1 MREEVIAM
9 GLKILFVGTAC
20 PFGEISGAGL
30 RTLNLIRL
38 LERIGEVTVV
48 FATGRDWTMEQE
60 EQTRAAFKVALISRY
75 IETPVDSLRDR
86 YRKIF
91 DPSFMNT
98 NGVIAPPADARQLD
112 ELIANHDV
120 VWLHTLK
127 LANAFRRDHWPKS
140 VMDVDDYP
148 SRFHQSAAGQE
159 PTWRGRLLRQQKAF
173 SWRRHEARCLE
184 RFDVLTV
191 CKPADVAHFGDPQR
205 VRVVPNGFSVDGSES
220 FTYPP
225 PALRIGMIGDFN
237 YLPNHDGLRWFI
249 REVWPKLKGRFPTV
263 TLRLVGKGSA
273 EIAGKFEDQG
283 VEGLGYVSD
292 VAQEIG
298 SWSLMIVPTR
308 LGGGTHLKVA
318 EGLARGVPI
327 VTTSHGAR
335 GYDLIPE
342 VHAFV
347 TDGVDEFIRGCSA
360 ILENPA
366 VGQRLRQS
374 GLELFRERFSWDS
387 IHPAVEQVVAACLSR
402 QRR

>member
-1 MREEVIAM
+1 MVT
-9 GLKILFVGTAC
+9 KILFVGTAC
-20 PFGEISGAGL
+20 PFGDISGAGL

-48 FATGRDWTMEQE
+48 FATGREWTLYQE
-60 EQTRAAFKVALISRY
+60 EQTRAAFNVALISRY
-75 IETPVDSLRDR
+75 LETPVGNLRDR

-98 NGVIAPPADARQLD
+98 NGVKVPAEDVRRVGALV
-112 ELIANHDV
+112 ESHDL

-148 SRFHQSAAGQE
+148 SRFHRSAAGHE
-159 PTWRGRLLRQQKAF
+159 PTLQRRLHRRQRSF

-191 CKPADVAHFGDPQR
+191 CKPSDVAHFGDPAR
-205 VRVVPNGFSVDGSES
+205 VRVVPNGFNVDGAEP
-220 FTYPP
+220 FPYPP

-249 REVWPKLKGRFPTV
+249 REVWQKVRGRFPKV
-263 TLRLVGKGSA
+263 SLRLVGKGSA
-273 EIAGKFEDQG
+273 EIAREFAEQG

-292 VAQEIG
+292 VASEIG

-335 GYDLIPE
+335 GYDLVPE

-347 TDGVDEFIRGCSA
+347 TDGMDEFIRGCSA
-360 ILENPA
+360 ILEDPA

-387 IHPAVEQVVAACLSR
+387 ILPAVEQTVAACLAR
-402 QRR
+402 QPR

>member
-1 MREEVIAM
+1 M
-9 GLKILFVGTAC
+9 GKMPRILFMGTAC
-20 PFGEISGAGL
+20 PFGDISGAGL

-38 LERIGEVTVV
+38 LERVGEVTVV
-48 FATGRDWTMEQE
+48 FATGREWTVAQE
-60 EQTRAAFKVALISRY
+60 EQTRAAFNVAMISRY
-75 IETPVDSLRDR
+75 LETPVDNLRDR
-86 YRKIF
+86 YRKFF

-98 NGVIAPPADARQLD
+98 NGVMAPPADVRKLE

-120 VWLHTLK
+120 VWLHTFK

-148 SRFHQSAAGQE
+148 SHFNRRAAGHE
-159 PTWRGRLLRQQKAF
+159 PTWRGRMLRRQRAF
-173 SWRRHEARCLE
+173 SWRRHEARCLT

-191 CKPADVAHFGDPQR
+191 CKPADIAHFGDPAR
-205 VRVVPNGFSVDGSES
+205 VRVVPNGFSVDGVEPSA
-220 FTYPP
+220 YPP
-225 PALRIGMIGDFN
+225 PELRIGMIGDFN
-237 YLPNHDGLRWFI
+237 YLPNHNGLRWFI
-249 REVWPKLKGRFPTV
+249 REAWPQVRGRFPKV

-273 EIAGKFEDQG
+273 EIAGEFPGQG
-283 VEGLGYVSD
+283 VEGLGYVPD

-335 GYDLIPE
+335 GYDLVPE

-360 ILENPA
+360 ILDDPS

-374 GLELFRERFSWDS
+374 GLELFHERFSWDS
-387 IHPAVEQVVAACLSR
+387 ILPAVEQTVAACLSR
-402 QRR
+402 QAR

>member
-159 PTWRGRLLRQQKAF
+159 PTWRGRLLRRQKAF

-249 REVWPKLKGRFPTV
+249 REAWPKLRGRFPTV

-327 VTTSHGAR
+327 VTTTHGAR
-335 GYDLIPE
+335 GYDLVPE

-347 TDGVDEFIRGCSA
+347 TDGVDEFIRGCTA
-360 ILENPA
+360 ILEDPA

-374 GLELFRERFSWDS
+374 GLELFHERFSWDS
-387 IHPAVEQVVAACLSR
+387 ILPAVEQTVATCLSR
-402 QRR
+402 QPR